1 MKNLSLIL
9 KENGLK
15 STPQRLAVLDYF
27 ADNKQHPSADMV
39 VESIKKKH
47 PHIAIGTVYNILEC
61 FEEKGIIKKIN
72 TKEDKMRYDAFID
85 KHHHI
90 FDLETNQIID
100 YYDEN
105 LDQILEDY
113 FKSKNLEHIKIE
125 NIRLEIQ
132 AKVNKI

>member
-27 ADNKQHPSADMV
+27 ADNKLHPSADMV
-39 VESIKKKH
+39 VDSIKEKH

-61 FEEKGIIKKIN
+61 FEKKGIIKKIN

-90 FDLETNQIID
+90 FDLQTNQIID

-105 LDQILEDY
+105 LDKILEDY
-113 FKSKNLEHIKIE
+113 FKSKNLKNIKIE

>member
-1 MKNLSLIL
+1 MKNLSEIL
-9 KENGLK
+9 KSKGLK
-15 STPQRLAVLDYF
+15 STPQRLAVLEYF
-27 ADNKQHPSADMV
+27 ANNKQHPSADMV

-47 PHIAIGTVYNILEC
+47 PQVAIGTVYNILEC

-113 FKSKNLEHIKIE
+113 FKYKNLEHIKIE

>member
-1 MKNLSLIL
+1 MKNLSEIL
-9 KENGLK
+9 KSKGLK
-15 STPQRLAVLDYF
+15 STPQRLAVLEYF
-27 ADNKQHPSADMV
+27 ANNNQHPSADMV

-47 PHIAIGTVYNILEC
+47 PQVAIGTVYNILEC

-113 FKSKNLEHIKIE
+113 FKYKNLEHIKIE